1 MNNNKFYLIASKSD
15 SQFETPLTAN
25 LIAKPLFDTVF
36 GDKIKAGSQ
45 QWVKEIDQEWN
56 SQKFQH
62 IFKSLTN
69 PTGYSF
75 DYAFEFA
82 GKSSDVKPR
91 RYGSSIVYGR
101 DAQAHRGSLM
111 MEKRSEVASD
121 DYNFV
126 FCAEFEGQF
135 PDFLVFQR
143 KELIKD
149 DYECN
154 NFFKFGFGKSCT
166 DDRKVT
172 FTVSYKKEN
181 LAAKFFE

>member
-1 MNNNKFYLIASKSD
+1 M
-15 SQFETPLTAN
+15 TAN

-36 GDKIKAGSQ
+36 GDKIKTAGQ
-45 QWVKEIDQEWN
+45 QWVKEADQEWN

-69 PTGYSF
+69 PSGYSF

-82 GKSSDVKPR
+82 GKSAAIKPR
-91 RYGSSIVYGR
+91 RYGSSIAYAMDER
-101 DAQAHRGSLM
+101 AHRGSLM
-111 MEKRSEVASD
+111 MEKRSEVAAD

-135 PDFLVFQR
+135 PDYLVFQR
-143 KELIKD
+143 KELVKD
-149 DYECN
+149 DYERN
-154 NFFKFGFGKSCT
+154 SVFKFGFGKSCT

-172 FTVSYKKEN
+172 FTVSQQTKK
-181 LAAKFFE
+181 